1 MMSQI
6 EAELGRV
13 GASRIRTSESR
24 EFEPEVGTLGFV
36 ELETAY
42 WHLLP
47 KHFLNLL
54 EELPDG
60 AGDEAVRKAIEQNGV
75 FVWHGPA
82 PEGSRDRSL

>member
-6 EAELGRV
+6 EAELARV
-13 GASRIRTSESR
+13 QASRIRANESR
-24 EFEPEVGTLGFV
+24 EFEPEVGTLVLV

-54 EELPDG
+54 EEVPDG
-60 AGDEAVRKAIEQNGV
+60 AGDEAVKKAIERNAV
-75 FVWHGPA
+75 FVWHGPS
-82 PEGSRDRSL
+82 PEGSRDHE